1 MRHQIKI
8 AVALTILYAVVSPTS
23 AADRSSKRYEA
34 EITFMTKGNLAGIPE
49 KCFTRHWSRRAVGE
63 RGDSECIRAIGEHMP
78 AIDPAN
84 REAFGELYNPKK
96 WVECELSYYSNPPG
110 TKHPYSGQSCPL
122 FALRRPENPE
132 DWPNPK
138 APPKWPELPKESVYR
153 LGMDAKTYF
162 EALCKAEAGEFIYK
176 TVENVEGYY
185 VARPRAQDS
194 DEVLS
199 DKYVVEDPWG
209 AYQNGPPS
217 NSYLGTVSIPRERSK
232 VYRNFVEAP
241 FPKGRPPGT
250 ARYPGNLEDISFFA
264 VLPDGVRYWRIV
276 GYDGYDLAT
285 TRKEFTNSLN
295 SRYAIS
301 WRGIRRPHDR
311 DIEKDA
317 VIAGGEVGIFDMHT
331 GELLGLRRQFM
342 ASRRNQLGKFWWL
355 NAAGCQQFFDEKT
368 HRRNRGDF
376 GFINAVLKTIDNPLS
391 SK

>member
-1 MRHQIKI
+1 
-8 AVALTILYAVVSPTS
+8 
-23 AADRSSKRYEA
+23 
-34 EITFMTKGNLAGIPE
+34 
-49 KCFTRHWSRRAVGE
+49 
-63 RGDSECIRAIGEHMP
+63 
-78 AIDPAN
+78 
-84 REAFGELYNPKK
+84 
-96 WVECELSYYSNPPG
+96 
-110 TKHPYSGQSCPL
+110 
-122 FALRRPENPE
+122 
-132 DWPNPK
+132 
-138 APPKWPELPKESVYR
+138 
-153 LGMDAKTYF
+153 
-162 EALCKAEAGEFIYK
+162 
-176 TVENVEGYY
+176 
-185 VARPRAQDS
+185 
-194 DEVLS
+194 
-199 DKYVVEDPWG
+199 
-209 AYQNGPPS
+209 
-217 NSYLGTVSIPRERSK
+217 
-232 VYRNFVEAP
+232 
-241 FPKGRPPGT
+241 
-250 ARYPGNLEDISFFA
+250 